1 MDTYDSERIDEVPGG
16 PDPLHNGRKG
26 QMGEGYIWNV
36 SGGARGVGG
45 PNPSHNGQKAGQT
58 GKDSYGMYGMYREVP
73 GGPDP
78 LHNGRKGYMGSKT

>member
-1 MDTYDSERIDEVPGG
+1 MGSGFNGMYGMYREVPGG

-26 QMGEGYIWNV
+26 KM
-36 SGGARGVGG
+36 
-45 PNPSHNGQKAGQT
+45 
-58 GKDSYGMYGMYREVP
+58 GKDTYGTYREVP